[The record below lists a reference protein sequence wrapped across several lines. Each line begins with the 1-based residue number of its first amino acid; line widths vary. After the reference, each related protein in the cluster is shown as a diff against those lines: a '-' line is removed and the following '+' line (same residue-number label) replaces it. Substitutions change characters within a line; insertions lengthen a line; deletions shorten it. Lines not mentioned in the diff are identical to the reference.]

1 VGLSFTWDE
10 AKNIENI
17 RKHGVAFTE
26 ASSIFRRIPCEIF
39 NDPDHSDYE
48 HRYIAIGFSDK
59 ARALLVSHTENAT
72 GTGIRIIS
80 ARKATKQERID
91 AFGE

>member
-1 VGLSFTWDE
+1 MRLSFTWDE

-17 RKHGVAFTE
+17 KKHGVAFSE
-26 ASSIFRRIPCEIF
+26 ASTIFGRIPYEIF
-39 NDPDHSDYE
+39 NDPDHSEQE

-59 ARALLVSHTENAT
+59 VRALLVSHTENSS
-72 GTGIRIIS
+72 GTEIRIIS
-80 ARKATKQERID
+80 ARKATKQERIE